1 MKNKTID
8 DCLIESKCYLILYII
23 ISILLLVVNVIVY
36 IKIDLNTSNTLIVLH
51 YMLLIL
57 FSFTIIKAISKLFVY
72 FNIKRIISYI
82 KNEEFNVGNIIFWN
96 ESDYLLTDNY
106 LVIINKNTINCVD
119 YADIEKIYKEVE
131 WKINRKRISMKELLH
146 IISNDDEEY
155 VIPTNNL
162 NLSNKEIRDN
172 GDFILSKN
180 HKIKDITNKMLE
192 EKKYDIKGTIFY
204 IIKECISIILFVISY
219 FLYKEYIN
227 EKIIVNLLLSLVFFI
242 FTLITYP
249 KTKYLFKRSD
259 FYNKNKNKIIIMLII
274 CVIILL
280 CVLSE

>member
-8 DCLIESKCYLILYII
+8 DYLIKTKYNLILYII
-23 ISILLLVVNVIVY
+23 LSILLLIVNVIVY
-36 IKIDLNTSNTLIVLH
+36 IKFDLNTSNTLIVLH

-82 KNEEFNVGNIIFWN
+82 KNEELNVGNIIFWN

-172 GDFILSKN
+172 EDFILSKN

-204 IIKECISIILFVISY
+204 IIKECISIILFVICY

-227 EKIIVNLLLSLVFFI
+227 TKIIVNLFLSLVFFI

-249 KTKYLFKRSD
+249 KTNYLFKRSN
-259 FYNKNKNKIIIMLII
+259 FYNKNKNIIILILII

-280 CVLSE
+280 CLLPE